1 MRWGLH
7 DVTVAFDGIVAL
19 DGVALDVEG
28 GSILAVIGP
37 DGAGKTTLARAQVG
51 LLRVDGGRVVAPPRA
66 RIGYKPEAS
75 GAWSDL
81 TVAEN
86 LAFVATTHHL
96 GDEADARIAM
106 LLDVTGLADARHRLA
121 ANLSGGMHQKLAVAM
136 AMVARPQLL
145 VLDEPTTGLD
155 PISRVDVWRLL
166 ARAAQEGAAIV
177 VTTTYLDEA
186 QRADD
191 VVVLDGGHVLL
202 HGTARDLQASFPGRL
217 VAGHARDPQHP
228 SWRRGRD
235 WRTWLPPAVGDDLP
249 HGALPPGRR
258 LEPDM
263 EDVVMA
269 AAITRRER
277 SR

>member
-1 MRWGLH
+1 MRWGLR
-7 DVTVAFDGIVAL
+7 DVTVSFGGAVAL
-19 DGVALDVEG
+19 DAVDTGVEG

-51 LLRVDGGRVVAPPRA
+51 LVPVERGRVVAPPRA
-66 RIGYKPEAS
+66 SIGYKPENS

-81 TVAEN
+81 TVGEN
-86 LAFVATTHHL
+86 LEFVATTHHL
-96 GDEADARIAM
+96 GDDAEDRIAM
-106 LLDVTGLADARHRLA
+106 LLDVTGLAGARNRLA

-136 AMVARPQLL
+136 AMVARPRLL

-166 ARAAQEGAAIV
+166 ARAAREGAAIV

-191 VVVLDGGHVLL
+191 VVVLDRGSVLL
-202 HGTARDLQASFPGRL
+202 HGTARDLQASFPGHL
-217 VAGHARDPQHP
+217 VATHTRDPHHP
-228 SWRRGRD
+228 SWRRGRT
-235 WRTWLPPAVGDDLP
+235 WRTWLREGTGDDVTGDSP
-249 HGALPPGRR
+249 SRGRA

-269 AAITRRER
+269 AALTRSER
-277 SR
+277 GR